1 MNSSRE
7 KIIFYLACRSVL
19 KLQQLTMCEAV
30 QQLGEHFEGR
40 IEAIGKC
47 RELVGDHPE
56 EREEVEGGTKS
67 KPILI
72 S

>member
-1 MNSSRE
+1 
-7 KIIFYLACRSVL
+7 
-19 KLQQLTMCEAV
+19 MCEAV
-30 QQLGEHFEGR
+30 QQLGAHFEGR

-47 RELVGDHPE
+47 RELVVDHPE
-56 EREEVEGGTKS
+56 EGEEVEDGMKS

>member
-1 MNSSRE
+1 M
-7 KIIFYLACRSVL
+7 L

-47 RELVGDHPE
+47 RELVADHPGERGEVKANVMVVMVGDHPE
-56 EREEVEGGTKS
+56 V
-67 KPILI
+67 
-72 S
+72 